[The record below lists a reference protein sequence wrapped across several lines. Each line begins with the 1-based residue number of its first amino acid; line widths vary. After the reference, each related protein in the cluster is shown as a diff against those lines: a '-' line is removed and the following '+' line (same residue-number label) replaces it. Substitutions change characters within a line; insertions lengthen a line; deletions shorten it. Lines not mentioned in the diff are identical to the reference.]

1 MKTTAIILSLLMAL
15 SPIIVGPNG
24 DYQSFTQAVYDTIDS
39 GRPIIVEPGTYN
51 IKAEYKQLFGD
62 KVIDMNNSTDLNM
75 FQFGIQ
81 LKDRIVYFMPGS
93 KLTCTWYTGTNSS
106 FSPIYMYTNA
116 TVIGMDLYA
125 EGMLYAIHDD
135 VWNIDDTYVNEYHYC
150 RVIGRKL
157 LNANCIGGGT
167 GAHSRH
173 IIDNCYFDNG
183 VPGSI
188 TVRYH
193 NNTFPNST
201 GDIFISNSYFNARLV
216 FSNWG
221 PPTNELNVYVNN
233 CKAESIETMFEG
245 DEYHFTN
252 VNLNVW

>member
-1 MKTTAIILSLLMAL
+1 MKTTAILLSFIMAL

-24 DYQSFTQAVYDTIDS
+24 DYQSFTQAVYETVDS
-39 GRPIIVEPGTYN
+39 GKPIVIYPGTYD
-51 IKAEYKQLFGD
+51 ITMEYAKLFGNKIKNMSD
-62 KVIDMNNSTDLNM
+62 DTDLNM
-75 FQFGIQ
+75 FQYGIQ

-93 KLTCTWYTGTNSS
+93 KLTCTWYTKSR
-106 FSPIYMYTNA
+106 FSPIYMLTNA
-116 TVIGMDLYA
+116 TVVGMDLYA
-125 EGMLYAIHDD
+125 EGMMYAIHDD
-135 VWNIDDTYVNEYHYC
+135 VWNIDDTYVNEYHNC
-150 RVIGRKL
+150 HVVGRNL
-157 LNANCIGGGT
+157 WNANCIGGGA

-183 VPGSI
+183 VPGSL

-193 NNTFPNST
+193 NNTFPNSV
-201 GDIFISNSYFNARLV
+201 GDIFISNSYFNARLA

-233 CKAESIETMFEG
+233 CEAEKIETLFEG
-245 DEYHFTN
+245 EEYHFTN